1 MKILSIDT
9 TSEVCGVAIL
19 ENEKLLIENSLNNGL
34 THSENLM
41 ILIKEA
47 LEKLEITLKD
57 IDLVACCTGPGSF
70 TGIRIGVATVK
81 AICEVNNIKIAEVTS
96 LESLANNIKGEFDTK
111 VALIDARNNQCY
123 CGIFDNKI
131 NLKEN
136 YIADDINILIDKI
149 KNYSDIVLVGNGSDV
164 YKNLI
169 LEKIKNVNFGNNN
182 SQNAYSCGIL
192 ALKKYKED
200 KLKNADTILPNYLRK
215 SQAERLYN
223 KNKLV

>member
-19 ENEKLLIENSLNNGL
+19 EDEKLVIENSLNNGL

-41 ILIKEA
+41 LLIKEA
-47 LEKLEITLKD
+47 LEKAEITLKD

-96 LESLANNIKGEFDTK
+96 LESLANNINEDIDTK
-111 VALIDARNNQCY
+111 IALIDARNNQCY

-136 YIADDINILIDKI
+136 YIVDDINILIDKI
-149 KNYSDIVLVGNGSDV
+149 KKYPNIIFVGNGSNV
-164 YKNLI
+164 YKSLI
-169 LEKIKNVNFGNNN
+169 LEKIKNIKFENNN
-182 SQNAYSCGIL
+182 NQNAYSCGLI
-192 ALKKYKED
+192 ALKKYREND
-200 KLKNADTILPNYLRK
+200 LKNSDTILPNYLRK
-215 SQAERLYN
+215 SQAERLLVEN
-223 KNKLV
+223 K